1 MPESFFVKK
10 ETLPR
15 LFSCEF
21 CEITKNTFC
30 YRTPLMA
37 ASVDYLA
44 ISTDEDSI
52 QKNTLHKNEVFHEG
66 FLQ

>member
-1 MPESFFVKK
+1 
-10 ETLPR
+10 
-15 LFSCEF
+15 
-21 CEITKNTFC
+21 
-30 YRTPLMA
+30 MA